1 MKKQNE
7 SKSKTQVFVPKGT
20 VSSTE
25 DTVIEIPSNLL
36 GKSMIIAKKQD
47 SQRNVR
53 VEDRDR
59 RSDLSRNTTYRPAV
73 QQ

>member
-1 MKKQNE
+1 MKKRND

-25 DTVIEIPSNLL
+25 DTVIEIPTNLI
-36 GKSMIIAKKQD
+36 GKPMVIAKKHD
-47 SQRNVR
+47 SQRNIR

-59 RSDLSRNTTYRPAV
+59 RGENSFHQSYTNDYP
-73 QQ
+73 Q

>member
-36 GKSMIIAKKQD
+36 GKSMIIAKKQQ
-47 SQRNVR
+47 SQKNMKTE
-53 VEDRDR
+53 EDRQEDKSYSSFR
-59 RSDLSRNTTYRPAV
+59 TTI